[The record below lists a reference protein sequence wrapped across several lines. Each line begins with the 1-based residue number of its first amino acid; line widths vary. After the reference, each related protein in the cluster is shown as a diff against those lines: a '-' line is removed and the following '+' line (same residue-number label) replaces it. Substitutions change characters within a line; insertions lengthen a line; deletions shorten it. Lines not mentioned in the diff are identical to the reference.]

1 MIRWTQ
7 YTKVFYMFNRKVKI
21 FKKSYIKWKYY
32 TLKFFLKIILPFKIL
47 FFLNNRILNKISK
60 NYDYKI
66 NIKWQLKKFQKI
78 FSQIRESINNDW
90 K

>member
-32 TLKFFLKIILPFKIL
+32 TLKFFLKIVPPFRIL
-47 FFLNNRILNKISK
+47 FFLNNRILNKISE